1 MIRLCSRLLRRS
13 FLFPEESNMGKTA
26 MGKQVLPKIL
36 LEVWGE
42 RRGGGKAGGRP
53 GGWVGGWAEKR
64 VRMIDL
70 TIGDERAGE
79 RESSDGARAG
89 GV

>member
-1 MIRLCSRLLRRS
+1 
-13 FLFPEESNMGKTA
+13 MGKTA

-53 GGWVGGWAEKR
+53 GGWAEKR

-70 TIGDERAGE
+70 TIGDGRAGE